1 MNGETKN
8 IQISVITSLYR
19 CSDFLD
25 TFLQN
30 YLAID
35 NLCQC
40 ELIIIHN
47 DPTQLELDIID
58 RSVREEMNLVHICV
72 EREGLYSSWNRGV
85 KLAKGNFVA
94 VWNVDD
100 IRTAGSLSGQFNAL
114 QKSGAAL
121 CYGDFYGTSSHG
133 AIRERFYEYGEYADF
148 KREIFKRHVIGCFPM
163 WRKDIHLEI
172 GYFDEQFKL
181 AADFEFQLR
190 VAVNYPLVKTDE
202 ILGYY
207 LDYAAH
213 KLSSNKLLQHSER
226 TAIQLRYK
234 LYDKLLIH
242 FLPFV
247 SRFRI
252 NHVKN
257 FGVWINL
264 SSLISVSNNE
274 KPRPVIGLI
283 RMPFSYSYWFI
294 RWSSQQF
301 VKRILNRNQNKKYS

>member
-1 MNGETKN
+1 MNRQKEN

-19 CSDFLD
+19 CSDFLN

-35 NLCQC
+35 NLSQC

-47 DPTQLELDIID
+47 DPTQLELDIIAGSD
-58 RSVREEMNLVHICV
+58 KEKMNLVHVCV
-72 EREGLYSSWNRGV
+72 EREGLYCSWNRAV
-85 KLAKGNFVA
+85 KLAKGKFVA

-100 IRTAGSLSGQFNAL
+100 IRTPDSLTAQCSAL

-121 CYGDFYGTSSHG
+121 CYGDFYGTGSYG
-133 AIRERFYEYGEYADF
+133 AIREHLYEYGNYADF
-148 KREIFKRHVIGCFPM
+148 KKEIFKRHIIGCFPM
-163 WRKDIHLEI
+163 WRKDIHLAI

-190 VAVNYPLVKTDE
+190 VAANYPLVKADG

-207 LDYAAH
+207 LEYATH

-247 SRFRI
+247 FRFRI

-257 FGVWINL
+257 YGTWFKI
-264 SSLISVSNNE
+264 SSLISVFNNE
-274 KPRPVIGLI
+274 KPRPLSGLI
-283 RMPFSYSYWFI
+283 RMPFSYGYWFI
-294 RWSSQQF
+294 RWSTQQ
-301 VKRILNRNQNKKYS
+301 VVNRTIHRNQNRQHN